1 MKEAGTHGVRAGQS
15 GAETVTLDD
24 GTAMAVRVSGSGDP
38 LLLVHGWAAHGGFFD
53 GLADALSDSFSII
66 VPDLR
71 GHGATGRGKG
81 PLTMARLA
89 DDLHAL
95 LRVLDLRNAVAV
107 GWSMGAMVL
116 WSMIGRHG
124 ADRLAGLVTIDMSPR
139 ILNDAD
145 WTLGMQTGLD
155 RTASAQ
161 IETAMRTGWPAY
173 AAAFAPRMFAR
184 PENGQL
190 PDILPW
196 AVDQMAG
203 NDADAMAELWG
214 AMAETDCRDT
224 LAGIRIPALVTYGAL
239 SQAYSPE
246 TSRHLA
252 AAMPDARLKGFARS
266 GHAPHLEE
274 PDAFARA
281 ITDFA
286 REVQTAPAQPEFTR
300 GVRHD

>member
-1 MKEAGTHGVRAGQS
+1 MKQSGTHGVRAGQS

-24 GTAMAVRVSGSGDP
+24 GTAMAVRVFGAGEP

-53 GLADALSDSFSII
+53 GLAGMLSDSFSII

-71 GHGATGRGKG
+71 GHGETSRGDG

-95 LRVLDLRNAVAV
+95 LRALNLRNAIAV

-124 ADRLAGLVTIDMSPR
+124 ADRLAGLVTVDMSPR

-155 RTASAQ
+155 RASSAQ
-161 IETAMRTGWPAY
+161 IEVAMRTGWAAY

-184 PENGQL
+184 PGNGQL

-196 AVDQMAG
+196 AMAQMAG
-203 NDADAMAELWG
+203 NDPAAMAELWG
-214 AMAETDCRDT
+214 AMADADCRDT
-224 LAGIRIPALVTYGAL
+224 VAGIKIPALVTYGEL

-252 AAMPDARLKGFARS
+252 AAMPNARLKGFARS

-274 PDAFARA
+274 PGAFARA

-286 REVQTAPAQPEFTR
+286 REVQTAPAQPDFTR